1 MVKKAAICILMV
13 MAVVGSLT
21 LAPAWAEVKEGA
33 QLGNLQFPKLL
44 EPNDAKYLGLSGTG
58 PFTLSQVGAPY
69 VVLEAF
75 ATSCPHC
82 FHQAP
87 IMNNVYNMV
96 SQDAKLKDKVRF
108 IAVAGGD
115 NDTATT
121 MWRKQLK
128 IPFPVLADA
137 DLSLTK
143 KLDIPG
149 TPTTIV
155 LDKSGKAVFVEI
167 GAFESADEFMKH
179 LKSKIK

>member
-1 MVKKAAICILMV
+1 MVKKWALSVFMV
-13 MAVVGSLT
+13 MAVVGSLA
-21 LAPAWAEVKEGA
+21 LSPAWAEVKEGA

-44 EPNDAKYLGLSGTG
+44 EANDAKYLGVSGTG
-58 PFTLSQVGAPY
+58 PFSLSQVGAPY
-69 VVLEAF
+69 VVVEAF

-87 IMNNVYNMV
+87 TMNNVYNMV

-108 IAVAGGD
+108 IAVGGGD
-115 NDTATT
+115 NDTAVT

-128 IPFPVLADA
+128 IPFPVLADT
-137 DLSLTK
+137 DRKLSE

-155 LDKSGKAVFVEI
+155 LDKGGKAVFVEI
-167 GAFESADEFMKH
+167 GAFESADEFVKQ
-179 LKSKIK
+179 LKSKVK